1 MCFARTWNA
10 IFPDG
15 IEAMPYHVTC
25 FAYGLVYGI
34 DIIRHPKQNARGCEC
49 KHRAYHVEGEG
60 TVGEEVECGTDRARD
75 IGKTGRVTCGKV
87 DQDDLDDSK
96 KE

>member
-10 IFPDG
+10 IFPDR
-15 IEAMPYHVTC
+15 IETMPYHITC
-25 FAYGLVYGI
+25 FAYSLAYGI
-34 DIIRHPKQNARGCEC
+34 GIIRHPKQNTRGCEC

-60 TVGEEVECGTDRARD
+60 TVGEEVECGTNRARD
-75 IGKTGRVTCGKV
+75 IGKTGGVACGEV
-87 DQDDLDDSK
+87 DKDDLNDSK